1 MAVLITNRKEK
12 INHEKKK
19 KEIRKFYSSTFDLF
33 IITWENNVSNLFAAV
48 SNPYPL
54 LLKSS

>member
-1 MAVLITNRKEK
+1 MAGLTTNRKEK
-12 INHEKKK
+12 VNHEKKK
-19 KEIRKFYSSTFDLF
+19 ELRKFYSSTFDLF
-33 IITWENNVSNLFAAV
+33 ITTWENNVSNLFATV